1 MCFRGKC
8 GNMENGK
15 NANASRGTS
24 MKNGCVPQIN
34 AYIVIGDPNMGKSSV
49 LRHLYGVPRGLQ
61 KSSASQWINQTV
73 ASIRRKMIALVTNQ
87 KKLPLVIRTA
97 DCISL
102 VIYDKEKKVL
112 ATVHSGWRGTLNGIV
127 NNTIDTMINKF
138 NCNPSNIEA
147 YLYPSIRNCHFEV
160 DNDVYQLFKLK
171 YNDYITKKDTK
182 YLIDL
187 QSIVKSQLTLLG
199 ITKITDSN
207 ICTYCNN
214 DKYYSYR
221 FNKTNE
227 RNYLIAYNQL
237 LMFVH

>member
-1 MCFRGKC
+1 MDNKFSFKIDNVFNVFAPTKLTDLVKTYNLDKYYCL
-8 GNMENGK
+8 N
-15 NANASRGTS
+15 
-24 MKNGCVPQIN
+24 QIHSD
-34 AYIVIGDPNMGKSSV
+34 IVNIVDDKSPTNITGD
-49 LRHLYGVPRGLQ
+49 
-61 KSSASQWINQTV
+61 
-73 ASIRRKMIALVTNQ
+73 ALVTNQ

-127 NNTIDTMINKF
+127 NNAIDTMINKF

-171 YNDYITKKDTK
+171 YNDYITKKNTK

-187 QSIVKSQLTLLG
+187 QSIVKTQLTLLG

-227 RNYLIAYNQL
+227 RNYLIAYIEE
-237 LMFVH
+237 

>member
-1 MCFRGKC
+1 MDNKFSFKIDNVFNVFAPTKLTDLVKTYNFDKYYCL
-8 GNMENGK
+8 N
-15 NANASRGTS
+15 
-24 MKNGCVPQIN
+24 QIHSD
-34 AYIVIGDPNMGKSSV
+34 IVNIVDDKSPTNITGD
-49 LRHLYGVPRGLQ
+49 
-61 KSSASQWINQTV
+61 
-73 ASIRRKMIALVTNQ
+73 ALITNQ

-102 VIYDKEKKVL
+102 VIYDKEKKEL
-112 ATVHSGWRGTLNGIV
+112 GTVHSGWRGTLNGIV

-187 QSIVKSQLTLLG
+187 QGIVKSQLTLLG
-199 ITKITDSN
+199 INKIDDSN

-227 RNYLIAYNQL
+227 RNYLIAYIEE
-237 LMFVH
+237 

>member
-1 MCFRGKC
+1 MDNKFSFKIDNVFNVFAPTKLTDLVKTYNLDKYYCL
-8 GNMENGK
+8 N
-15 NANASRGTS
+15 
-24 MKNGCVPQIN
+24 QIHSD
-34 AYIVIGDPNMGKSSV
+34 IVNIVDDKSPTNITGD
-49 LRHLYGVPRGLQ
+49 
-61 KSSASQWINQTV
+61 
-73 ASIRRKMIALVTNQ
+73 ALVTNQ

-227 RNYLIAYNQL
+227 RNYLIAYIEE
-237 LMFVH
+237 

>member
-1 MCFRGKC
+1 MDNKFSFKIDNVFNVFAPTKLTDLVKTYNFDKYYCL
-8 GNMENGK
+8 N
-15 NANASRGTS
+15 
-24 MKNGCVPQIN
+24 QIHSD
-34 AYIVIGDPNMGKSSV
+34 IVNIVDDKSPTNITGD
-49 LRHLYGVPRGLQ
+49 
-61 KSSASQWINQTV
+61 
-73 ASIRRKMIALVTNQ
+73 ALVTNQ

-187 QSIVKSQLTLLG
+187 QGIVKSQLTLLG
-199 ITKITDSN
+199 INKIDDSN

-227 RNYLIAYNQL
+227 RNYLIAYIEE
-237 LMFVH
+237 

>member
-1 MCFRGKC
+1 MDNKFSFKIDNVFNVFAPTKLTDLVKTYNLDKYYCL
-8 GNMENGK
+8 N
-15 NANASRGTS
+15 
-24 MKNGCVPQIN
+24 QIHSD
-34 AYIVIGDPNMGKSSV
+34 IVNIVDDKSPTNITGD
-49 LRHLYGVPRGLQ
+49 
-61 KSSASQWINQTV
+61 
-73 ASIRRKMIALVTNQ
+73 ALVTNQ

-127 NNTIDTMINKF
+127 NNAIDTMINKF

-227 RNYLIAYNQL
+227 RNYLIAYIEE
-237 LMFVH
+237 

>member
-1 MCFRGKC
+1 MDNKFSFKIDNVFNVFAPTKLTDLVKTYNLDKYYCL
-8 GNMENGK
+8 N
-15 NANASRGTS
+15 
-24 MKNGCVPQIN
+24 QIHSD
-34 AYIVIGDPNMGKSSV
+34 IVNIVDDKSPTNITGD
-49 LRHLYGVPRGLQ
+49 
-61 KSSASQWINQTV
+61 
-73 ASIRRKMIALVTNQ
+73 ALVTNQ

-102 VIYDKEKKVL
+102 VIYDKGKKVL

-127 NNTIDTMINKF
+127 NNTIDIMINKF

-182 YLIDL
+182 YFIDL

-221 FNKTNE
+221 CNKTNE
-227 RNYLIAYNQL
+227 RNYLIAYIEE
-237 LMFVH
+237 